1 MKHFLVYTVLRLALF
16 LATFGVLSAVTVAIF
31 GDKGTVWV
39 FTLVGAAVVSSVL
52 SLRFLAGPRER
63 LAQHVQ
69 ARADRA
75 SARFEAMKS
84 REDAD

>member
-1 MKHFLVYTVLRLALF
+1 MRHFVVYTLLRFGLFLVTYA
-16 LATFGVLSAVTVAIF
+16 VLSGVAVLVI
-31 GDKGTVWV
+31 GNDREV
-39 FTLVGAAVVSSVL
+39 FLVCLLVAAVLSSVL

-75 SARFEAMKS
+75 SARFQEMKS
-84 REDAD
+84 REDVD

>member
-1 MKHFLVYTVLRLALF
+1 MKHFLVYTVLRLGLF
-16 LATFGVLSAVTVAIF
+16 LATFGVLSAITVAVF

-39 FTLVGAAVVSSVL
+39 FTLVGAAVLSSLL

-69 ARADRA
+69 DRADRA
-75 SARFEAMKS
+75 SARFQEMKS
-84 REDAD
+84 REDVD